1 MWVDYQGAIT
11 LPLLSWQG
19 IRKEREEY
27 TGEGQS
33 ALQASLNPQI
43 RSVSDMQGE
52 SETEATVTI
61 NVTGNRTFF
70 LDFVRPATLT
80 HS

>member
-1 MWVDYQGAIT
+1 MWADYQGAIT

-33 ALQASLNPQI
+33 ALQASLYPQI
-43 RSVSDMQGE
+43 RSISDRQGE
-52 SETEATVTI
+52 SETEARVAI
-61 NVTGNRTFF
+61 NVTGNLTFSW
-70 LDFVRPATLT
+70 TL
-80 HS
+80 